1 MTDGYNPD
9 IAPTG
14 IEGGVDTNALPWL
27 DIPQA
32 PGLRF
37 KPLRASGETGMIS
50 AMVGLAAGT
59 ELAPAVHL
67 GAADLLVLAG
77 RMHYTQEPLAATVGP
92 NTLAE
97 CMAPRPFDADSG
109 AAPLAIAEDRAARL
123 LLQRRRR
130 PPPVAPPGV
139 SATRI
144 SSTPPM
150 STGRSSST
158 AAPAPRLAPWCR
170 GCSTR
175 SPPRRAGIRWSPP
188 CSRVTPRCW
197 PGRPWEARPQPRPVE
212 PL

>member
-77 RMHYTQEPLAATVGP
+77 ASATGP
-92 NTLAE
+92 DLRRAT
-97 CMAPRPFDADSG
+97 G
-109 AAPLAIAEDRAARL
+109 AASGSTS
-123 LLQRRRR
+123 R
-130 PPPVAPPGV
+130 PAPATTPPGA
-139 SATRI
+139 SAARI
-144 SSTPPM
+144 SSTRPT

-158 AAPAPRLAPWCR
+158 ADPARRSAPWCR

-175 SPPRRAGIRWSPP
+175 PPPRRAGIRWSRA
-188 CSRVTPRCW
+188 CSRTTPRCW
-197 PGRPWEARPQPRPVE
+197 PGRPWEATPHPRPAE
-212 PL
+212 PT